1 VELVVAPLQVA
12 YLAAAPEAAARAS
25 AELMFGQYGLLF
37 GLRLA
42 LVFLG
47 AGLVAL
53 FLYRTALRAGQEG
66 MMGNLTYVAFAL
78 VFVAEVIGRYIFYAA
93 HVKIGL

>member
-1 VELVVAPLQVA
+1 VAPLQVA

-47 AGLVAL
+47 AGLLAV
-53 FLYRTALRAGQEG
+53 FLYQNAQRAGREQVLG
-66 MMGNLTYVAFAL
+66 TLTYAAFAL
-78 VFVAEVIGRYIFYAA
+78 VLVAEVIGRYIFYAA